1 MIENVVYAHDAER
14 KWIQNHPVVLYEC
27 YNLNHIFQHL
37 NNRLNTQESKLFSYD
52 SLTMEGHVLKNGIKV
67 SLLCD
72 DDIIYLMK
80 NVESCKSELA
90 LEYFDR
96 SKRRHPIW
104 KSEAEYTALITHVIG
119 GNTDSMDALEHA
131 MNVVATYLTKTTDTW
146 TVNDETVEKLEQEL
160 QELHEQPLDADTIE
174 TQRKDKDAALK
185 LMKCLI
191 GFAENNHL
199 AHDFVIIEASQFS
212 SGFAKPDFSKTPI
225 IFNSSSE
232 DGIET
237 DFETVAKPLQPNEQ
251 GRKKFYYLFYRR
263 QDDNE
268 EIDKA
273 ELCKL
278 LAGEFAT
285 SGTKKRIRHE

>member
-1 MIENVVYAHDAER
+1 M
-14 KWIQNHPVVLYEC
+14 
-27 YNLNHIFQHL
+27 
-37 NNRLNTQESKLFSYD
+37 FSYD

-160 QELHEQPLDADTIE
+160 QELQELHEQPLDADTIE
-174 TQRKDKDAALK
+174 TQMKDKDAALK

-191 GFAENNHL
+191 GFAENNQL

-251 GRKKFYYLFYRR
+251 GRKKFYYFLYRLGKNR
-263 QDDNE
+263 
-268 EIDKA
+268 
-273 ELCKL
+273 
-278 LAGEFAT
+278 
-285 SGTKKRIRHE
+285 

>member
-1 MIENVVYAHDAER
+1 MIQTINWEIGYYKDAISVIENVVYAHDAER

-27 YNLNHIFQHL
+27 YILNHIFQHL
-37 NNRLNTQESKLFSYD
+37 NNQLNTQESKLFSYD
-52 SLTMEGHVLKNGIKV
+52 SLTVDGHALKGDIKV

-80 NVESCKSELA
+80 NVDSCKSELA

-119 GNTDSMDALEHA
+119 GNADSMDALEHA

-146 TVNDETVEKLEQEL
+146 AVNDETVEKLEQEL
-160 QELHEQPLDADTIE
+160 QELY
-174 TQRKDKDAALK
+174 
-185 LMKCLI
+185 
-191 GFAENNHL
+191 
-199 AHDFVIIEASQFS
+199 
-212 SGFAKPDFSKTPI
+212 
-225 IFNSSSE
+225 
-232 DGIET
+232 
-237 DFETVAKPLQPNEQ
+237 EQ

-263 QDDNE
+263 QNDSE

-273 ELCKL
+273 ELCRR
-278 LAGEFAT
+278 LAGQFAKP
-285 SGTKKRIRHE
+285 GTKKRVRHR